1 MQKLRGFTLI
11 EVLVTIAIIAIL
23 ASIIFASFGGA
34 RASARNKAMTVEL
47 KEVQLALET
56 YYSQQGKYPIP
67 ERGCGLVSGQLV
79 ARTDA
84 GPSYCRDSFINRD
97 KPNDPDF
104 PLFVPEF
111 ITAIPISG
119 DSANPD
125 CVIEY
130 RTANDGTWYKLTAI
144 NCLEG
149 VDITTGVGPEEP
161 LARCAISCSQSS
173 APCDPTSS
181 DYYQSFAVYSLGGQ
195 CE

>member
-1 MQKLRGFTLI
+1 MQKLKGFTLI

-23 ASIIFASFGGA
+23 ASIIFASFGDA
-34 RASARNKAMTVEL
+34 RDSSRNKAMIIEL
-47 KEVQLALET
+47 KEVQLALGT
-56 YYSQQGKYPIP
+56 YRAQNDSFPLPADGAC
-67 ERGCGLVSGQLV
+67 RN
-79 ARTDA
+79 TDA
-84 GPSYCRDSFINRD
+84 GAIYASDSGCTGLYID
-97 KPNDPDF
+97 G
-104 PLFVPEF
+104 LVPEF
-111 ITAIPISG
+111 ISELPLSTG
-119 DSANPD
+119 SANENCD
-125 CVIEY
+125 IEY